1 MLNNAISLYDS
12 GKYPESK
19 NILTELVKKE
29 PKNAYAYYYLGM
41 ICDAEN
47 DKNTAINYYKKAIS
61 ADSTMQIVNYMI
73 AVDYDT
79 MEQYKYAYQYY
90 LAYASSDAAEDEYKT
105 YAKNRAEELKD
116 YAK

>member
-1 MLNNAISLYDS
+1 MKSTNQ
-12 GKYPESK
+12 
-19 NILTELVKKE
+19 NILLQLVNKDS
-29 PKNAYAYYYLGM
+29 KNAYAYYYLGM
-41 ICDAEN
+41 ISDAEN

-61 ADSTMQIVNYMI
+61 ADSTMHIVNYMI

-90 LAYASSDAAEDEYKT
+90 LAYAGSDAAEDEYKT